1 MAWRTLTEADMLAAL
16 SSAEIE
22 AYKRSDGYA
31 EVLPR
36 ILADTAELVRS
47 YCRSHGN
54 LRLSPQAGAIPA
66 SLVAPA
72 TDYAVFQL
80 LKRMPVRILEPRIA
94 AKDDALRIFRD
105 IAEGRVTPE
114 SHGDAPDAASGKV
127 SVEIARQSRRRVTAE
142 KLEGL

>member
-1 MAWRTLTEADMLAAL
+1 MAWRPLTESDMLAAL
-16 SSAEIE
+16 SATEIA
-22 AYKRSDGYA
+22 AYQRSDGYT

-54 LRLSPQAGAIPA
+54 IRLSPRAGAIPA

-80 LKRMPVRILEPRIA
+80 LKRMPVRIPEPRTA

-105 IAEGRVTPE
+105 IADGRVTPE
-114 SHGDAPDAASGKV
+114 SYGAPPDAASGKV
-127 SVEIARQSRRRVTAE
+127 SIEIARQSRRRVTAE